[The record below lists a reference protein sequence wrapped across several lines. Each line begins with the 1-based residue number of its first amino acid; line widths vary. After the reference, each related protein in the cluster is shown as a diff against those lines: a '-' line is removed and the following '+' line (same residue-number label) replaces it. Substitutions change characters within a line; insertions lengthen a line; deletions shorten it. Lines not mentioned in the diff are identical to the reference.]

1 MRPVPITADQ
11 PIVAELQRKRFSEDS
26 VSDLEM
32 QAYLNRAYA
41 LNSNTLEGAFAVAYV
56 YSFWRK
62 FSKAENH
69 TDALVNGW
77 PETPRALYFAV
88 ICYGM
93 TCCYTKCLSA
103 AQKLVSIEPGNPRS
117 ANMLSYASLLSGA
130 ISEYQRARD
139 LMKFIG
145 VPEAEIPKIENTEE
159 IIFLSEN
166 HINEGDVVRYYQL
179 HLEAAK
185 PFLNSN
191 QHVHLGTN
199 IELYTDPESG
209 IQEFWINLV
218 ASTDGVTASRID
230 WEFSK
235 QDFPGFSE
243 EFKEKV
249 WVGLTLAPD
258 SGIEHLRMGG

>member
-1 MRPVPITADQ
+1 MRPVPIKADQ
-11 PIVAELQRKRFSEDS
+11 PIVQELQEKRFSEES

-32 QAYLNRAYA
+32 QTYLNRANA
-41 LNSNTLEGAFAVAYV
+41 LDSNTLEGAFAVAYV

-62 FSKAENH
+62 FRKAESH
-69 TDALVNGW
+69 TDALINGW
-77 PETPRALYFAV
+77 PETPRALYLAV

-93 TCCYTKCLSA
+93 SCCYTKALSA
-103 AQKLVSIEPGNPRS
+103 AQKLVDIDPGSPRS
-117 ANMLSYASLLSGA
+117 ANMLSYSSLLSGA

-139 LMKFIG
+139 VMKYIG
-145 VPEAEIPKIENTEE
+145 VPEAEIPKIENAEE
-159 IIFLSEN
+159 IQFLAEN
-166 HINEGDVVRYYQL
+166 DINEDDVVKYYQL

-199 IELYTDPESG
+199 IELYTDPENG
-209 IQEFWINLV
+209 FQEFWINLV

-235 QDFPGFSE
+235 QDFPEFSE

-249 WVGLTLAPD
+249 WVGLSLAPD
-258 SGIEHLRMGG
+258 SGIDRMRMER